1 MCLPRAVKVTCMW
14 MYKHTTRAH
23 TRLDAQNTTAMY
35 PLVQWSSYDHIT
47 LLKKRSW
54 LCPRPHPI
62 PSHPIPIPS
71 IPIHTIRQRQ
81 PPKKKT
87 KKVEGGVN
95 DPHLG
100 PIDIRSRCKTCDEGG
115 GGGGFAGKSEPKT
128 ATFKTKKLNGGWFG
142 LIGWLVGWLVDW
154 LVGWV
159 GFFCFPF
166 FIWYVF
172 SRSVFFF

>member
-1 MCLPRAVKVTCMW
+1 
-14 MYKHTTRAH
+14 
-23 TRLDAQNTTAMY
+23 MY

-62 PSHPIPIPS
+62 PSHPIPSQSHPSQSIPS
-71 IPIHTIRQRQ
+71 ANAN
-81 PPKKKT
+81 PPKKNQ
-87 KKVEGGVN
+87 KVEGGVN

-115 GGGGFAGKSEPKT
+115 GGGFAGKSEPKT

-142 LIGWLVGWLVDW
+142 IDWLVGWLIGCGW
-154 LVGWV
+154 LVEL
-159 GFFCFPF
+159 FFFVSPF
-166 FIWYVF
+166 LFGMFF